1 MNQTSTVASR
11 SSTLFLDI
19 SVHLSII
26 SVWASEMTFTQTRQ
40 SDYFYI
46 AYEAAMSC
54 EEVLGAITVV
64 QQRSTRSKPFI
75 PIDLAPLL
83 LVLERPAR
91 AFQRSISFG
100 SRFWLDVLH

>member
-1 MNQTSTVASR
+1 MNSTSTVASR

-19 SVHLSII
+19 SFHLSLI

-40 SDYFYI
+40 SDYFYY

-64 QQRSTRSKPFI
+64 QQRSTRSKPTT
-75 PIDLAPLL
+75 PTHQCPC
-83 LVLERPAR
+83 
-91 AFQRSISFG
+91 
-100 SRFWLDVLH
+100 

>member
-11 SSTLFLDI
+11 TSTLFLDI

-64 QQRSTRSKPFI
+64 QQRSTRSKPTT
-75 PIDLAPLL
+75 PYPPVPLL
-83 LVLERPAR
+83 RMMEFPV
-91 AFQRSISFG
+91 
-100 SRFWLDVLH
+100 